1 MVQFEKISTKVLMI
15 LLLLTSIAACDR
27 WFGSEKELTSEEKAN
42 INPLIPRRSNSAFGR
57 PEPAYQGV
65 AINEVTDMELKST
78 RSGTILVV
86 HGVAARQGAY
96 NAILVPSET
105 NRSRTDGV
113 LEFQFDIT
121 YPQEDTSVGPVA
133 ARRIVLAQS
142 LSNDLLEP
150 VTLIRVIAANNVL
163 ERSYN

>member
-1 MVQFEKISTKVLMI
+1 MVQSGKISTKVLMI

-57 PEPAYQGV
+57 PEPAYRGV
-65 AINEVTDMELKST
+65 AIDQVTDLELKPT
-78 RSGTILVV
+78 HSGIILIA

-96 NAILVPSET
+96 DASLTLSGT
-105 NRSRTDGV
+105 DGSRADGV
-113 LEFQFDIT
+113 LEFQFDVT
-121 YPQEDTSVGPVA
+121 YPQDDTPVGPLT
-133 ARRIVLAQS
+133 ARRIVLAES
-142 LSNDLLEP
+142 LSNDLLEE
-150 VTLIRVIAANNVL
+150 VTLIRVIGANNVL